1 MADEGFLFAKCAETL
16 RAYEA
21 RAERE
26 RAAAELAAKPE
37 LASAHRLLALQYEA
51 DADELRREIAAKA

>member
-1 MADEGFLFAKCAETL
+1 MGDEGFMFSRCAKTL
-16 RAYEA
+16 RAFED

-26 RAAAELAAKPE
+26 RAAAARAEKPE
-37 LASAHRLLALQYEA
+37 RASAHRLLAIQYEA

>member
-51 DADELRREIAAKA
+51 DAD